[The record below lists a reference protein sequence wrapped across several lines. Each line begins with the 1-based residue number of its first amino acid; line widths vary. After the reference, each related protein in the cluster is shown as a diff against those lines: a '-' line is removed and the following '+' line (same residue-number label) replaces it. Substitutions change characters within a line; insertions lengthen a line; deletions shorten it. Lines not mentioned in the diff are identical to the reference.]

1 MTALEDMLDILAA
14 RHAAIVAAYDLG
26 TQPAQQEAIGR
37 EALERLGLSPA
48 AAALDGTQGPSAR
61 LALDVAV
68 WAWVEK
74 QAALLFD
81 FSADG
86 GSYKRS
92 QLAESATRMRRLAE
106 DRAAAAGLVGFGWP
120 AVEMGCLALEDCG
133 DEVGYAGI

>member
-1 MTALEDMLDILAA
+1 MTALEDTLDILAA
-14 RHAAIVAAYDLG
+14 RHAAIVAAYDLAS
-26 TQPAQQEAIGR
+26 QPEQQEAIGR
-37 EALERLGLSPA
+37 EALERLDINPA
-48 AAALDGTQGPSAR
+48 AATLDGAKVPSVR
-61 LALDVAV
+61 LALDVAA

-106 DRAAAAGLVGFGWP
+106 DRAAATGLVGFGWP
-120 AVEMGCLALEDCG
+120 AIEMACVRLGCDG
-133 DEVGYAGI
+133 F